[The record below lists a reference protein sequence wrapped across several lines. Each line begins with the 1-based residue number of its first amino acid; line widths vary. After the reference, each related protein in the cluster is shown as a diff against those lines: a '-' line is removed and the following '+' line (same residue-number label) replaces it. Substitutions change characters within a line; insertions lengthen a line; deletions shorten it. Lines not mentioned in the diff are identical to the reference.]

1 MLVLEAEAISVGS
14 VRSRFHAARLR
25 LDAKR
30 GSRSGGGPTNIRG
43 TNRRALAAAQ
53 QRRPTTRGSCLS
65 VWLVVNPM
73 AGDVPRAAR
82 RAVGRR
88 TAGACWSTREAA
100 LTYADRLTA
109 YHPD

>member
-73 AGDVPRAAR
+73 AGDGELLGRLPATFRVLPGVLSVAAPPVPA
-82 RAVGRR
+82 GRPER
-88 TAGACWSTREAA
+88 P
-100 LTYADRLTA
+100 
-109 YHPD
+109 H